1 MTSPEV
7 FADAVAAR
15 CEAALS
21 RIRARVERFSIGAMS
36 IKLVA
41 PCDEACPWI
50 GRAFLPNVVPA
61 AEPSDREHC
70 LAIWDGTRPELL
82 PPPRPWGPTAHE
94 PLGVVAEYST
104 DTVRC
109 AFDIHT
115 SSLVVR
121 HSRLNA
127 SYVWVPKLADL
138 PAWALASPLRV
149 PLSWLANAHGMQVV
163 HAAAVSIGGRAV
175 LLAGAGGS
183 GKSTT
188 ALACA
193 MAGMAYI
200 GDDYCVVEPGV
211 NMVHLLY
218 RTAKLFQPSLDMLPK
233 ARAWLCNPKRATE
246 EKGVIFLDSSQVSV
260 APSAPLAAIVL
271 PRLAGGE
278 RTTIS
283 RASRREAIAA
293 LLPSTIGGL
302 MGGTAATPGLIL
314 KAVCGVPLYHLMLGT
329 DLGGVTDTVRAVSEA
344 E

>member
-7 FADAVAAR
+7 FADAVAAS

-21 RIRARVERFSIGAMS
+21 RVGARVERFSIGAMS

-41 PCDEACPWI
+41 PCDEARPWI
-50 GRAFLPNVVPA
+50 GRAFLPSPVPA
-61 AEPSDREHC
+61 AEAPDREHC
-70 LAIWDGTRPELL
+70 LAIWDGTRPESL

-94 PLGVVAEYST
+94 PLGVIAEYST
-104 DTVRC
+104 GTVRC

-121 HSRLNA
+121 HDRLNA

-138 PAWALASPLRV
+138 PAWALASPMRV

-163 HAAAVSIGGRAV
+163 HAAAVAMGGRAV

-193 MAGMAYI
+193 MAGMAYL
-200 GDDYCVVEPGV
+200 GDDYCVVEPGM

-218 RTAKLFQPSLDMLPK
+218 RTAKLFQASLDMLPK
-233 ARAWLCNPKRATE
+233 ARAWLCNPRRATE
-246 EKGVIFLDSSQVSV
+246 EKGVIFFDSSQVSV
-260 APSAPLAAIVL
+260 VPSAPLAAIVL
-271 PRLAGGE
+271 PRLASGE
-278 RTTIS
+278 RTRIS

-302 MGGTAATPGLIL
+302 MGGTPGLIL
-314 KAVCGVPLYHLMLGT
+314 KAISGVPIYHLMLGT
-329 DLGGVTDTVRAVSEA
+329 DLASITDTIRAVSEA
-344 E
+344 QS